1 MANLRDIRDRISS
14 VKSTQ
19 QITRAMKMV
28 AAARLRK
35 AQDRMTD
42 ARPYTYK
49 IREVVKNLTERSNSD
64 NPLFRTSENP
74 ENVLIIVLGSDR
86 GLCGG
91 FNTNLFRIVENKIHD
106 HFSGHIKN
114 GNLSMICFGKKAY
127 DYFRTRKYP
136 VIDHKIGFFDQLKYE
151 NVTDVMNGI
160 IAEFKEGTYDE
171 VYLAYNEFKSVI
183 AQNRRFE
190 FILPITYETDK
201 VTVPEFPSIF
211 EKKVKNKEVTDKPES
226 ESKKTGLKPDV
237 DYLYEPDPDTILDY
251 ILPLYVNVQLWQAS
265 LESYAAEQGARMTAM
280 DSATENAGDII
291 SDLQLK
297 YNQARQAAITTEISE
312 IVSGAE
318 ALSE

>member
-35 AQDRMTD
+35 AQERMTA

-49 IREVVKNLTERSNSD
+49 LREVVARLVDKSRV
-64 NPLFRTSENP
+64 
-74 ENVLIIVLGSDR
+74 ENVMFRKEDKPEKILLMVMGSDR

-91 FNTNLFRIVENKIHD
+91 FNNNLFRIVENQLQD
-106 HFSGHIKN
+106 EFSAHMEN
-114 GNLSMICFGKKAY
+114 DNLSIICFGKKAS
-127 DYFRTRKYP
+127 DYFKKRKYP
-136 VIDHKIGFFDQLKYE
+136 VIDQKIGFFEHLEFDHVAE
-151 NVTDVMNGI
+151 VMNRI
-160 IAEFKEGTYDE
+160 VDDFKNSTYDE
-171 VYLAYNEFKSVI
+171 VYLAYNEFRTVI
-183 AQNRRFE
+183 AQRRRFQKL
-190 FILPITYETDK
+190 LPIDFESDEKPFPATKTNGKSDKETQ
-201 VTVPEFPSIF
+201 
-211 EKKVKNKEVTDKPES
+211 KEDLS
-226 ESKKTGLKPDV
+226 DV
-237 DYLYEPDPDTILDY
+237 DYLYEPDPDTILDV
-251 ILPLYVNVQLWQAS
+251 ILPLSVNIQVWQAS
-265 LESYAAEQGARMTAM
+265 LESFAAEQGARMTAM

-291 SDLQLK
+291 SDLELK